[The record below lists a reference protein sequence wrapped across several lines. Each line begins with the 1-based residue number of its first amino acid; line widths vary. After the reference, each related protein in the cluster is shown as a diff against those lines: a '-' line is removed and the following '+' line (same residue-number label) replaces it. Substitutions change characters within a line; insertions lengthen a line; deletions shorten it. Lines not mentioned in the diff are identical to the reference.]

1 MTVVVHTR
9 QLGKDYGR
17 RRALHQLD
25 LDLHAGE
32 VYGLLGPNGA
42 GKTTTIRLLM
52 DLIRPTRGRIVLFGE
67 DLATGSAQARR
78 RIGYV
83 PGDLVLYDR
92 LTGEEHLRLFA
103 RLRRHPDLT
112 DAHVLAKR
120 LDLDLGRR
128 ARELSKGNRQKLGVV
143 QAFLHR
149 PDLVVLD
156 EPASGLDPVAQREFH
171 AHLREFAA
179 DGGTALFSSHV
190 LSEVEQVAGRVGIL
204 LTGRLV
210 VDARVAALKAK
221 ALRAL
226 TFDFA
231 EPVPADAFEGV
242 TGVRDVRAG
251 GTTVH
256 CRVVGPVGELVR
268 TATRFP
274 LVNVTSQEP
283 DLQEIFLDYVEGE
296 DRDR

>member
-1 MTVVVHTR
+1 MTVVVHTK
-9 QLGKDYGR
+9 QLSKDYGR

-52 DLIRPTRGRIVLFGE
+52 DLIRPTRGRVVLFGE
-67 DLATGSAQARR
+67 DLATGSVQARQ

-103 RLRRHPDLT
+103 GLRGHPDLT
-112 DAHVLAKR
+112 EARVLAKR

-128 ARELSKGNRQKLGVV
+128 AGELSKGNRQKLGIV
-143 QAFLHR
+143 QAFLHH
-149 PDLVVLD
+149 PELVILD

-190 LSEVEQVAGRVGIL
+190 LSEVEQVADRVGIL
-204 LTGRLV
+204 LSGTLV
-210 VDARVAALKAK
+210 VDARVDALKAK

-226 TFDFA
+226 TFTFA
-231 EPVPADAFEGV
+231 EPVPASVFEGV
-242 TGVRDVRAG
+242 AGVREVRADG
-251 GTTVH
+251 MSVH

-268 TATRFP
+268 AAALYS

-296 DRDR
+296 DRGR

>member
-9 QLGKDYGR
+9 QLTKNYGR
-17 RRALHQLD
+17 REALHHLD

-42 GKTTTIRLLM
+42 GKTTAIRLLM

-67 DLATGSAQARR
+67 DLTTGSVQARQ

-83 PGDLVLYDR
+83 PGDLGLYGR
-92 LTGEEHLRLFA
+92 LTGEEHLRLLA
-103 RLRRHPDLT
+103 GLRGHPDLT
-112 DAHVLAKR
+112 DARVLAKR
-120 LDLDLGRR
+120 LDLDLSRR
-128 ARELSKGNRQKLGVV
+128 AGELSKGNRQKLGIV

-149 PDLVVLD
+149 PELVILD

-179 DGGTALFSSHV
+179 EGGTALFSSHV
-190 LSEVEQVAGRVGIL
+190 LSEVEQVADRVGIL
-204 LTGRLV
+204 LSGSLV
-210 VDARVAALKAK
+210 VDAKVAALKAK

-231 EPVPADAFEGV
+231 EPVSAAVFEAVAGV
-242 TGVRDVRAG
+242 QEVRSD
-251 GTTVH
+251 GTRVH

-268 TATRFP
+268 AAALFP

-296 DRDR
+296 DRGR

>member
-9 QLGKDYGR
+9 QLTKNYGR
-17 RRALHQLD
+17 RPALHRLD
-25 LDLHAGE
+25 LDLYAGE

-42 GKTTTIRLLM
+42 GKTTAIRLLM

-67 DLATGSAQARR
+67 DLATGSVQARQ

-103 RLRRHPDLT
+103 GLRDHPNLT
-112 DAHVLAKR
+112 DARVLAKR
-120 LDLDLGRR
+120 LDLDLARR
-128 ARELSKGNRQKLGVV
+128 VGELSKGNRQKLGIT

-149 PDLVVLD
+149 PELVVLD
-156 EPASGLDPVAQREFH
+156 EPTSGLDPVAQREFH
-171 AHLREFAA
+171 AHLREFTAG
-179 DGGTALFSSHV
+179 GGTVLFSSHV
-190 LSEVEQVAGRVGIL
+190 LSEVEQVADRVGIL
-204 LTGRLV
+204 LSGSLV
-210 VDARVAALKAK
+210 VDAKVAALKAK

-231 EPVPADAFEGV
+231 EPVPADAFENV
-242 TGVRDVRAG
+242 ADVRDVRADG
-251 GTTVH
+251 ASVH

-268 TATRFP
+268 VASRFP
-274 LVNVTSQEP
+274 LVNVTSHEP